1 MIDQTV
7 HMGLLFDFYGQLL
20 TEKQRLFFSLYHQ
33 DDLSLGEIA
42 QQYGITRQAVYDI
55 IQRSQKTLTNFEEK
69 LGLIKRYVRQREQ
82 LERLQGRLRELA
94 DELSLA
100 AVSESGRRRLAE
112 AQELLAELIEEL

>member
-1 MIDQTV
+1 MDQTV

-42 QQYGITRQAVYDI
+42 EQYGVTRQAVYDI
-55 IQRSQKTLTNFEEK
+55 IQRSQKSLTNFEEK

-82 LERLQGRLRELA
+82 LERLQGKLKELA

-100 AVSESGRRRLAE
+100 AVSEPWQRQLAE
-112 AQELLAELIEEL
+112 VQELLAELLEDF

>member
-42 QQYGITRQAVYDI
+42 EQYGVTRQAVYDI
-55 IQRSQKTLTNFEEK
+55 IQRSQKTLSNFEEK
-69 LGLIKRYVRQREQ
+69 LGLIQRHVRQREQ
-82 LERLQGRLRELA
+82 LERHQAKIRELA
-94 DELSLA
+94 DGLSL
-100 AVSESGRRRLAE
+100 VDVHEPWLSQLAE
-112 AQELLAELIEEL
+112 VQRLLAEVIDEF

>member
-42 QQYGITRQAVYDI
+42 EQYGVTRQAVYDI
-55 IQRSQKTLTNFEEK
+55 IQRSQKTLINFEEK
-69 LGLIKRYVRQREQ
+69 LGLIKRHIRQREQ
-82 LERLQGRLRELA
+82 LERLQKKLKELA
-94 DELSLA
+94 DELAQTA
-100 AVSESGRRRLAE
+100 ASMPWQKQLAE
-112 AQELLAELIEEL
+112 AQALLAELIEEF